1 MENPLRPGSSS
12 TGLSFGEGL
21 YCLDLGISM
30 FRRIMALTLSSILV
44 GSGSCAHVQTGEVC
58 SANDAFVHVH
68 LGDCDD
74 VGRRVDDSEV
84 HREPGEESRRNLP
97 IGVRTTSD
105 HDDVLII
112 GTLND
117 VVQAG
122 PKSALRPRLC
132 VAILWTASLDASSRF
147 STGILLI
154 TFGASNSACPL
165 YLRNLA
171 ILI

>member
-1 MENPLRPGSSS
+1 
-12 TGLSFGEGL
+12 
-21 YCLDLGISM
+21 M
-30 FRRIMALTLSSILV
+30 FHRIIALTLSLILV
-44 GSGSCAHVQTGEVC
+44 GSGSCAHAQTGEVC

-68 LGDCDD
+68 LGDSDD
-74 VGRRVDDSEV
+74 VGRRVDKSEI
-84 HREPGEESRRNLP
+84 HREPGEEGRRNLPP

-105 HDDVLII
+105 HDDVLLI

-132 VAILWTASLDASSRF
+132 VAILWTASLDAPSRF
-147 STGILLI
+147 STGTLLI